1 MADSILII
9 DDHKG
14 IRESLEMLVQTEFEE
29 VYSLSHPG
37 SVISTIREKEIDVV
51 LLDMNFRT
59 GINSGN
65 EGLFWLREILKTDPS
80 ISIIMITAYGDVELA
95 VKTVKEGA
103 FDFILKPWD
112 NHKLISTLHA
122 ALQMR
127 KSKLENS
134 ELKQKTKSLQS
145 QLSSNYKSIVGQS
158 EAMLQLM
165 QMVEKV
171 AQTDANILI
180 TGENGTGK
188 ELIAREIHRF
198 SKRNN
203 EALITVDMGAVSE
216 SLFESELFGFKK
228 GAFTDAKEDRIG
240 KFEAAQK
247 GSLFLDEIGNL
258 NLSLQAKILTAL
270 QSRKISKI
278 GSTKEIPID
287 IRLITATNKE
297 IHQMVSDGSFREDLL
312 YRINT
317 INIELPPLRK
327 RGNDILL
334 LSHFF
339 LVKYAQK
346 YDKPKFSITE
356 NAEEALLKYTWPGNV
371 RELQHCM
378 EKAVILA
385 ESDELDEHS
394 FSLDKSIPKTESD
407 LQNSTLEEME
417 KKLIISHINKYKGN
431 MSQVSK
437 SLGITR
443 PTLYNK
449 MKKYGL

>member
-14 IRESLEMLVQTEFEE
+14 IRESLEILIQTEFEE
-29 VYSLSHPG
+29 VHSLSHPG
-37 SVISTIREKEIDVV
+37 AAITTIHERKVDVV

-59 GINSGN
+59 GMNTGN
-65 EGLFWLREILKTDPS
+65 EGIFWLKEILKSDPD
-80 ISIIMITAYGDVELA
+80 ISIIMITAYGDVQLA
-95 VKTVKEGA
+95 VKAVKEGA

-112 NHKLISTLHA
+112 NHKLITTIHA
-122 ALQMR
+122 ALKLR
-127 KSKLENS
+127 KSKLENQH
-134 ELKQKTKSLQS
+134 LKQKTQNLHN
-145 QLSSNYKSIVGQS
+145 QLFQDYKSIIGQS
-158 EAMLQLM
+158 EAMIRLM

-188 ELIAREIHRF
+188 ELIAREIHRL
-198 SKRNN
+198 SKRSN
-203 EALITVDMGAVSE
+203 ETLVSVDMGALSE
-216 SLFESELFGFKK
+216 SLFESELFGYKK

-258 NLSLQAKILTAL
+258 NLTLQAKILTAL
-270 QSRKISKI
+270 QNRKISKI
-278 GSTKEIPID
+278 GSTQEIPID
-287 IRLITATNKE
+287 IRLISATNKD
-297 IHQMVSDGSFREDLL
+297 IHKMVADGSFREDLL

-327 RGNDILL
+327 RGNDIIL

-339 LVKYAQK
+339 LSKYAQK
-346 YDKPKFSITE
+346 YGKPSLTITDD
-356 NAEEALLKYTWPGNV
+356 AEQDLLKYSWPGNV

-385 ESDELDEHS
+385 ESNQLDKLN
-394 FSLDKSIPKTESD
+394 FSLNKKTSGTESD
-407 LQNSTLEEME
+407 LHENTLEEME
-417 KKLIISHINKYKGN
+417 KKMIISHLNKYKGN